1 MLVVFFLS
9 GKNGREVANVKEWK
23 SGELSKLGKWVVGI
37 WCGEVLRD
45 IQSVQICQK
54 KINVHENGHDKWH
67 KYVEMWGQ
75 ENDNQDKRSYCLKT
89 HMKGTYF
96 LGQENQTSKRVGI
109 DTKSKDTQIYTE
121 NHNQE
126 YDEKDTQI

>member
-1 MLVVFFLS
+1 
-9 GKNGREVANVKEWK
+9 
-23 SGELSKLGKWVVGI
+23 
-37 WCGEVLRD
+37 
-45 IQSVQICQK
+45 
-54 KINVHENGHDKWH
+54 
-67 KYVEMWGQ
+67 
-75 ENDNQDKRSYCLKT
+75 
-89 HMKGTYF
+89 MKGTYF